1 MGQDFDPSKNYW
13 EILGVKP
20 GTSEKEMKI
29 AYYKLAQKYH
39 PDKNE
44 NKDGGKSAEKF
55 KAISNAY
62 EVLSDKD
69 KR

>member
-1 MGQDFDPSKNYW
+1 MGQDFDPSKNYY

-20 GTSEKEMKI
+20 GASDKEMKI

-39 PDKNE
+39 PDKND
-44 NKDGGKSAEKF
+44 NKDGGKSAERF